1 MATPTLDV
9 GFLGYFSPIFVFVLI
24 FAMVYGALQFTKL
37 LGDNKILHAGIAM
50 VIAVIFLFSA
60 SAITV
65 VTFIAP
71 WFTLLFIFIIFI
83 LIAYKL
89 FGATDDQIRTVIT
102 KMSAVQYTIFALG
115 IIILLLGLGAGFG
128 QELLGF
134 SAGFS
139 ETRDAAVE
147 AAEGGTATESYQ
159 QNLIATLFHPKI
171 LGMILILVI
180 AAFTI
185 RALTPKIKS
194 DWPDHD
200 GDSGGGHH

>member
-9 GFLGYFSPIFVFVLI
+9 GFLGYFSPIFVFILI
-24 FAMVYGALQFTKL
+24 FTMVYGALQFTKL
-37 LGDNKILHAGIAM
+37 LGDNKILHAGIAL
-50 VIAVIFLFSA
+50 VIAIIFLFSA

-65 VTFIAP
+65 ITFIAP

-89 FGATDDQIRTVIT
+89 FGATDDQIKTVIT
-102 KMSAVQYTIFALG
+102 KASALQYTILALA

-128 QELLGF
+128 QELLGY
-134 SAGFS
+134 SADIS
-139 ETRDAAVE
+139 ESRDAAVE
-147 AAEGGTATESYQ
+147 AVEGGTATGSYQ
-159 QNLIATLFHPKI
+159 QNLVATLFHPKI

-185 RALTPKIKS
+185 RAMTPKLRP
-194 DWPDHD
+194 DWPYEDS
-200 GDSGGGHH
+200 DSGGHH